1 MMGLLFIGIFVENK
15 LLRRDSQRKHKG
27 AQRIKMIFV
36 NLPVFFV
43 PLCERQN
50 PMKIFVT
57 GISTDVGKTISSAII
72 VEALE
77 ADYWKPIQAGDLDNS
92 DSHKIKNLISQTE
105 RSRSTQFYP
114 NAYKLNTPASPHLA
128 AEIDGITIDLKQI
141 QEPETEN
148 HLVIE
153 GAGGIFV
160 PLNEKDSIIDLIQPD
175 YKVIVV
181 SRHYLGS
188 INHTLLTIEAI
199 QNRGFKV
206 AGIIFSGSE
215 NKSTESLILNKT
227 GIKCIGRID
236 EEPYF
241 DQNVIKEYADLF
253 RYNLLNL

>member
-1 MMGLLFIGIFVENK
+1 MFLLVFLRRILHGDARSR
-15 LLRRDSQRKHKG
+15 RRDSQN
-27 AQRIKMIFV
+27 
-36 NLPVFFV
+36 NLFFV
-43 PLCERQN
+43 LLCVISLRISAKQQS
-50 PMKIFVT
+50 MKIFIT
-57 GISTDVGKTISSAII
+57 GISTDVGKTITSAIV

-92 DSHKIKNLISQTE
+92 DSHKIKSKISNQKSKIFE
-105 RSRSTQFYP
+105 

-128 AEIDGITIDLKQI
+128 AEIDGVTIDLKQI
-141 QEPETEN
+141 TEPKTDN

-160 PLNEKDSIIDLIQPD
+160 PLNENDTIIDLIQPD

-188 INHTLLTIEAI
+188 INHTLLTIEVI
-199 QNRGFKV
+199 RNRGFEV

-253 RYNLLNL
+253 RDNLLNL